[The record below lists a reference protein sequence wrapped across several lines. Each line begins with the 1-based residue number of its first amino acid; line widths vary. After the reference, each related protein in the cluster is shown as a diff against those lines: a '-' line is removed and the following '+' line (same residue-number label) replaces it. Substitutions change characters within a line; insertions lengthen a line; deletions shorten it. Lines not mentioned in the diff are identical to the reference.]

1 MPESGKIKSMD
12 INKINTQVL
21 EEESTLGIYV
31 WEMPDGRWI
40 GDDDGNYLSVTSKK
54 NNKDRINALAN
65 EVQSY
70 GITEGIPLFLS
81 ARRKIDDEEFE
92 YQQQRLKWG
101 LVPDPLDIGNYKD
114 EMKKLGANNGI
125 H

>member
-1 MPESGKIKSMD
+1 MEF
-12 INKINTQVL
+12 NKINSKVL
-21 EEESTLGIYV
+21 DEESTLGIYV

-54 NNKDRINALAN
+54 GNRSRMDALSR
-65 EVQSY
+65 EVKSY
-70 GITEGIPLFLS
+70 GIYEGQPLFLS

-92 YQQQRLKWG
+92 YQQQRLNWG

-114 EMKKLGANNGI
+114 EMKKLGKLR
-125 H
+125 